1 LVASRKEGET
11 VSFVSV
17 RELIDRALEKKVSV
31 AEIVLED
38 ESANLGL
45 GIDTLRKNMHERIA
59 IMKASMEKGLAEK
72 QVSPSGLTDGKAY
85 TYERWREQNDTS
97 LYGKMIAR
105 ALAVAEV
112 NACMGLIVA
121 SPTAGSCGILPAVLI
136 TYSEENHLEDRLVDA
151 FFTAGA
157 VGVIIAKNASISGAE
172 GGCQAECG
180 SASAMAAAGLVELE
194 RDKVSPEAIDQA
206 VSLALQNVLGL
217 VCDPVA
223 GLVEVP
229 CVTRNVMA
237 SVNALSC
244 FTMVQAGLATPIP
257 ADEAI
262 RAMKEVGDLL
272 PESLRETA
280 KGGIANTPTARKIAS
295 AFLK

>member
-1 LVASRKEGET
+1 M
-11 VSFVSV
+11 SFASV

-112 NACMGLIVA
+112 NACMSYRSFANGRLLWHSA
-121 SPTAGSCGILPAVLI
+121 SCSHNLCRGKPSGGSFGRCLLYSWSCGS
-136 TYSEENHLEDRLVDA
+136 YH
-151 FFTAGA
+151 
-157 VGVIIAKNASISGAE
+157 
-172 GGCQAECG
+172 C
-180 SASAMAAAGLVELE
+180 
-194 RDKVSPEAIDQA
+194 
-206 VSLALQNVLGL
+206 
-217 VCDPVA
+217 
-223 GLVEVP
+223 
-229 CVTRNVMA
+229 
-237 SVNALSC
+237 
-244 FTMVQAGLATPIP
+244 
-257 ADEAI
+257 
-262 RAMKEVGDLL
+262 
-272 PESLRETA
+272 
-280 KGGIANTPTARKIAS
+280 
-295 AFLK
+295 

>member
-1 LVASRKEGET
+1 M
-11 VSFVSV
+11 SFASV

-136 TYSEENHLEDRLVDA
+136 TYAEENHLEDRLVDA

-180 SASAMAAAGLVELE
+180 AAAAMGAAAVVTLAGGT
-194 RDKVSPEAIDQA
+194 PEACANA
-206 VSLALQNVLGL
+206 VAIALMNCMGL

-223 GLVEVP
+223 GMVQLP
-229 CVTRNVMA
+229 CAFRNA
-237 SVNALSC
+237 SQAVNAIISADMAL
-244 FTMVQAGLATPIP
+244 AGQRSVIP
-257 ADEAI
+257 ADEVIEALF
-262 RAMKEVGDLL
+262 RVGKML
-272 PESLRETA
+272 PEALRETA
-280 KGGIANTPTARKIAS
+280 LGGIAVSKTAKQITEGLTGDAGTIQI
-295 AFLK
+295 

>member
-1 LVASRKEGET
+1 
-11 VSFVSV
+11 VSFASV

-136 TYSEENHLEDRLVDA
+136 TYAEENHLEDRLVDA

-295 AFLK
+295 AFFEIDA

>member
-1 LVASRKEGET
+1 M
-11 VSFVSV
+11 SFTSV
-17 RELIDRALEKKVSV
+17 KELIDQAIENKMSV
-31 AEIVLED
+31 AEVVLKNESED
-38 ESANLGL
+38 LGV
-45 GIDTLRKNMHERIA
+45 DVDSLRQNMQERIS
-59 IMKASMEKGLAEK
+59 IMRDSMEKGLKEE
-72 QVSPSGLTDGKAY
+72 QISPSGLTDGKAFA
-85 TYERWREQNDTS
+85 YEKWRVKNDES
-97 LYGKMIAR
+97 LYGKVIAR

-121 SPTAGSCGILPAVLI
+121 APTAGSCGVLPAVLL
-136 TYSEENHLEDRLVDA
+136 TYAEEYHLENRLVDA

-194 RDKVSPEAIDQA
+194 KDRLSPLLLDPVIAM
-206 VSLALQNVLGL
+206 SLQNVLGL

-237 SVNALSC
+237 AVNALSC
-244 FTMVQAGLATPIP
+244 FTMVKAGLSTPIL
-257 ADEAI
+257 ADETI
-262 RAMKEVGDLL
+262 RAMKEVGDAL
-272 PESLRETA
+272 PDSLKETA
-280 KGGIANTPTARKIAS
+280 KGGIANTPTAKKIAS
-295 AFLK
+295 TFLK